1 MVKDEGTK
9 EIITGKNKY
18 FLHYESYSILNDPV
32 NKDNFVVS
40 FYIPIKNLLY
50 TSPGLKQVLPIHP
63 NCNVVDINKN
73 VYKNLLSNVKQ
84 EFGEKGTFHLKS
96 QGIKIVCKD
105 LEISDTTHRVAFSID
120 DITHQGIVDGANLYL
135 SINKLK
141 QEEIYKHSY
150 VKVDFY
156 VMQDSTLSDDMVETL
171 DAKLSIDNQINLSN
185 KELYWLQEVIDETDY
200 KDEIDTTEVL
210 CLINLFRNNYYDA
223 EVNNQPTDSYWNK
236 QKIKEMYKENPN
248 SFIQFKTIVKDI
260 LYLYD
265 YVNWKTQEL
274 WPSKKGSLTSLGLTT
289 QYNQKAYE
297 FNILDKKLDY
307 KLHDAVIYILLNGF
321 RPFVIFNS
329 DTTARWSKDFSKLLE
344 LYDNILLEIIS
355 IIKDYSSQMGHNP
368 HLLGKNK
375 MLYSIIYKEFMMGD
389 LLNQFL

>member
-1 MVKDEGTK
+1 MVKDEGTQ

-18 FLHYESYSILNDPV
+18 FLHYETYSILNDPV
-32 NKDNFVVS
+32 NKDNYVVS
-40 FYIPIKNLLY
+40 FYVPIKNLLY
-50 TSPGLKQVLPIHP
+50 TSPGIKQVLPIHP

-84 EFGEKGTFHLKS
+84 EFGEIGTFHLKS

-105 LEISDTTHRVAFSID
+105 LEISDTTKRVAFNID

-156 VMQDSTLSDDMVETL
+156 VMKDATLSDDMVETL

-185 KELYWLQEVIDETDY
+185 KELHWLQEVIDETDY

-248 SFIQFKTIVKDI
+248 SFIQYKTIVKDI

-274 WPSKKGSLTSLGLTT
+274 WPTKRGSLTSLGLTT

-329 DTTARWSKDFSKLLE
+329 DTSARWSKDFSKLLE
-344 LYDNILLEIIS
+344 LYDNIVLEIIS

>member
-1 MVKDEGTK
+1 MVKDEGTQ

-18 FLHYESYSILNDPV
+18 FLHYETYSILNDPV

-40 FYIPIKNLLY
+40 FYVPIKNLLY
-50 TSPGLKQVLPIHP
+50 TSPGIKQVLPIHP

-84 EFGEKGTFHLKS
+84 EFGEIGTFHLKS

-105 LEISDTTHRVAFSID
+105 LEISDTTKRVAFNID

-156 VMQDSTLSDDMVETL
+156 VMQDATLSDDMVETL

-185 KELYWLQEVIDETDY
+185 KELHWLQEVIDETDY
-200 KDEIDTTEVL
+200 KNEIDTTEVL

-248 SFIQFKTIVKDI
+248 AFIQYKTIVKDI

-274 WPSKKGSLTSLGLTT
+274 WPTKKGSLTSLGLTT

-329 DTTARWSKDFSKLLE
+329 DTSARWSKDFSKLLE
-344 LYDNILLEIIS
+344 LYDNIVLEIIS

>member
-40 FYIPIKNLLY
+40 FYVPIKNLLY
-50 TSPGLKQVLPIHP
+50 TRPGIKQVLPIHP

-105 LEISDTTHRVAFSID
+105 LEISDTTKRVAFSID

-141 QEEIYKHSY
+141 LEEIYKHSY

-185 KELYWLQEVIDETDY
+185 KELHWLQEVIDETDY
-200 KDEIDTTEVL
+200 RDEIDTTEVL

-248 SFIQFKTIVKDI
+248 SFIQYKTIVKDI

-274 WPSKKGSLTSLGLTT
+274 WPSKRGSLTSLGLTT

-344 LYDNILLEIIS
+344 LYDNIVLEIIS